1 MMAMKTNSKLSLGI
15 VILIFVS
22 RGALFPIN
30 GREMIMTKNTAI
42 NSSTAN
48 IERDYWPTKEW
59 KNSTPEAQGINPV
72 KLEQMMDFIYEYYST
87 HFAEDSLH
95 SVILIYN
102 GFIVLEAYP
111 NPNYTQDT
119 SHQLYS
125 ITKSIISILIGI
137 AIDRGIIASLN
148 QKVLE
153 FFPNTT
159 IANLDEQKQ
168 DITIKHLLTMT
179 SGLDLSHL
187 WSEKDPIQG
196 ILDLPMNNNPGTK
209 WHYSNGPVDL
219 LAAIIE
225 ISSRN
230 STLEFAQ
237 QYLFEPL
244 GISEVIW
251 TQNPQGVYLGGTG
264 LQLRP
269 RDMAKLGF
277 LYLNRG
283 TWNEQ
288 QVVSQEWI
296 VTSTETQF
304 FPSYSRELVGYG
316 YLWWIYPE
324 LGIYYASGWNGQ
336 KIFVFPECD
345 LVLVFTADQD
355 IPLNQKL
362 FYRHII
368 PALTNNTINPPNFV
382 LFLLQTSVIAVIIVP
397 VSAIVFFWIRNK
409 KKFV

>member
-1 MMAMKTNSKLSLGI
+1 MA
-15 VILIFVS
+15 
-22 RGALFPIN
+22 
-30 GREMIMTKNTAI
+30 KNTII
-42 NSSTAN
+42 NDGTAKN
-48 IERDYWPTKEW
+48 ERDYWPTTEW
-59 KNSTPEAQGINPV
+59 KNTTPEAQGINPV

-119 SHQLYS
+119 NHQLHS

-137 AIDRGIIASLN
+137 AIDKGFIASLN
-148 QKVLE
+148 QKLLE
-153 FFPNTT
+153 FFPNRT

-168 DITIKHLLTMT
+168 GITLKHLLTMT
-179 SGLDLSHL
+179 TGLDLSLL
-187 WSEKDPIQG
+187 WSEEEDPIQG
-196 ILDLPMNNNPGTK
+196 ILDLPMNSNPGMK
-209 WHYSNGPVDL
+209 WYYSNGPVDL

-225 ISSRN
+225 ICTGN

-237 QYLFEPL
+237 KYLFEPL
-244 GISEVIW
+244 GISGVTW
-251 TQNPQGVYLGGTG
+251 SQNPQGIYRGGTG
-264 LQLRP
+264 LQLKP

-277 LYLNRG
+277 LYLNMG
-283 TWNEQ
+283 TWSNQ
-288 QVVSQEWI
+288 QVVSQEWVVI
-296 VTSTETQF
+296 STETQF
-304 FPSYSRELVGYG
+304 FPSYSRGIVGYG
-316 YLWWIYPE
+316 YLWWTYPE

-345 LVLVFTADQD
+345 FVLVFTADQD

-362 FYRHII
+362 FYRYII
-368 PALTNNTINPPNFV
+368 PALTNNTINLPNFI
-382 LFLLQTSVIAVIIVP
+382 LFLLYTSVIAVIIVP
-397 VSAIVFFWIRNK
+397 VLAIVLFWIRNK